1 MRLFGNWPCP
11 PISPHAFAG
20 LIAAVTPLLAGM
32 DTAAP
37 PPAVVEVT
45 ILQDGADGQTAYQV
59 DMTIPVVGDLPL
71 LVLRDMSYPE
81 PNCPELQFAFGQV
94 ENARVLDLDLE
105 DDRRVRLEPVGDGPV
120 FISYRIQTDL
130 RAADLTV
137 AAVNGCN
144 ILLARPDGVFLDGGA
159 LLLAP
164 RSAPGVWPPYRVGRT
179 VLRIEGLP
187 EGTPVSGS
195 LARQQASGEWDVE
208 RFDDLRFAF
217 FATGAF
223 ARDPAGEAGTVRIH
237 APDLDQERRQRL
249 RSAGDRLVAHFSQ
262 HWREARFTD
271 YTAYVIETTGRGNDL
286 GEQVGMA
293 RSNAHVLFHGPAT
306 DYDSL
311 LVMFAHELAHSW
323 IPWHLGQLAPD
334 HDWSWVR
341 EGLTDYLARKALI
354 DLDLAEA
361 GSLVDRL
368 NLALQNKELR
378 HTPQLEDYDEGLL
391 IWAAMDAYARSR
403 GEAASVGDLART
415 LMQRENVPLTPAEV
429 WQVAQALGLWPVD
442 QPDFVPERDL
452 PCTLAMDGRSYTLVE
467 GRWPRYETGWQ
478 LSEDRAGL
486 VERVE
491 PGSPAARAGLMA
503 EHRIASV
510 RSGGFGNVHRPVEL
524 TLESAGGPASLSFMP
539 RGTTGDTVYRQYVAD
554 VDAAGAWADVEL
566 SRQCRAALQTSVA
579 TRG

>member
-223 ARDPAGEAGTVRIH
+223 ARDTAGEAGTVRIH
-237 APDLDQERRQRL
+237 APDLDQ
-249 RSAGDRLVAHFSQ
+249 
-262 HWREARFTD
+262 
-271 YTAYVIETTGRGNDL
+271 
-286 GEQVGMA
+286 
-293 RSNAHVLFHGPAT
+293 
-306 DYDSL
+306 
-311 LVMFAHELAHSW
+311 
-323 IPWHLGQLAPD
+323 
-334 HDWSWVR
+334 
-341 EGLTDYLARKALI
+341 
-354 DLDLAEA
+354 
-361 GSLVDRL
+361 
-368 NLALQNKELR
+368 
-378 HTPQLEDYDEGLL
+378 
-391 IWAAMDAYARSR
+391 
-403 GEAASVGDLART
+403 
-415 LMQRENVPLTPAEV
+415 
-429 WQVAQALGLWPVD
+429 
-442 QPDFVPERDL
+442 
-452 PCTLAMDGRSYTLVE
+452 
-467 GRWPRYETGWQ
+467 
-478 LSEDRAGL
+478 
-486 VERVE
+486 
-491 PGSPAARAGLMA
+491 
-503 EHRIASV
+503 
-510 RSGGFGNVHRPVEL
+510 
-524 TLESAGGPASLSFMP
+524 
-539 RGTTGDTVYRQYVAD
+539 
-554 VDAAGAWADVEL
+554 
-566 SRQCRAALQTSVA
+566 
-579 TRG
+579 